1 MSSTTPTPQASLTE
15 RRKAE
20 TRMEIA
26 RAAAG
31 LFVRHGLRATRAEDI
46 AQAAGIAPRTFYR
59 YFATKEEAVA
69 PLYAAGAQRWVEAVR
84 AAPAA
89 VSVAQALEEGVRHT
103 LTPGV
108 GVSASSWEWV
118 RTLLRLAAANPSL
131 RRVWA
136 EVCQD
141 SERML
146 GEVLAQRVTRAG
158 TATGSAAT
166 AGDDNVASAFQ
177 QRLTERESRLADPQP
192 GLAEPEPSLAEPE
205 PSLAEPE
212 PSLAEPERRL
222 ADFEPRFA
230 SPEPRI
236 ASPEPRFADAESR
249 FAAAVA
255 SAAVR
260 TALEGWAEGDGP
272 AEGPGSPADL
282 ALRNLAA
289 LRDFPFGP

>member
-1 MSSTTPTPQASLTE
+1 MSSTTPTPPPSSLTE

-26 RAAAG
+26 RVAAG

-69 PLYAAGAQRWVEAVR
+69 PLYATGAQRWVEAVR
-84 AAPAA
+84 AAPPDAG
-89 VSVAQALEEGVRHT
+89 VLRALEQGVHHT

-118 RTLLRLAAANPSL
+118 RTLLRLAEATPSL
-131 RRVWA
+131 GRVWA
-136 EVCQD
+136 EVCQA
-141 SERML
+141 SERLL
-146 GEVLAQRVTRAG
+146 GEVLAERVTRAG
-158 TATGSAAT
+158 TPGTSGVTGVP
-166 AGDDNVASAFQ
+166 GGGGDNVAATGEPPA
-177 QRLTERESRLADPQP
+177 LT
-192 GLAEPEPSLAEPE
+192 PEL
-205 PSLAEPE
+205 
-212 PSLAEPERRL
+212 
-222 ADFEPRFA
+222 
-230 SPEPRI
+230 
-236 ASPEPRFADAESR
+236 R

-260 TALEGWAEGDGP
+260 AALEAWAAGDGPVEGPDGP
-272 AEGPGSPADL
+272 AEL

-289 LRDFPFGP
+289 LRDFPWGR

>member
-1 MSSTTPTPQASLTE
+1 MSSTTPTPPPSSLTE

-26 RAAAG
+26 RAAAA

-84 AAPAA
+84 AAPPDAG
-89 VSVAQALEEGVRHT
+89 VLHALEQGVRHT

-118 RTLLRLAAANPSL
+118 RTLLRLAEATPSL

-136 EVCQD
+136 EVCQA
-141 SERML
+141 SERLL
-146 GEVLAQRVTRAG
+146 GEVLAERVTRAG
-158 TATGSAAT
+158 APGT
-166 AGDDNVASAFQ
+166 AGVPTVSGEGHDNVA
-177 QRLTERESRLADPQP
+177 ADPEQ
-192 GLAEPEPSLAEPE
+192 LSFATPEL
-205 PSLAEPE
+205 
-212 PSLAEPERRL
+212 
-222 ADFEPRFA
+222 
-230 SPEPRI
+230 
-236 ASPEPRFADAESR
+236 R

-260 TALEGWAEGDGP
+260 AALEAWAAGDGP
-272 AEGPGSPADL
+272 AEGPDGPAEL

-289 LRDFPFGP
+289 LRDFPWGP

>member
-1 MSSTTPTPQASLTE
+1 MSSTTPTPPPSSLTE
-15 RRKAE
+15 RRKTE

-31 LFVRHGLRATRAEDI
+31 LFVQHGLRATRAEDI

-84 AAPAA
+84 AAPPDAG
-89 VSVAQALEEGVRHT
+89 VLHALEQGVRHT

-118 RTLLRLAAANPSL
+118 RALLRLAEATPSL

-136 EVCQD
+136 EVCQT
-141 SERML
+141 SERLL
-146 GEVLAQRVTRAG
+146 GEVLAERVTRAG
-158 TATGSAAT
+158 VPGAAGVPEVSAE
-166 AGDDNVASAFQ
+166 GLDNVAVAPDPAPAPTPPAAP
-177 QRLTERESRLADPQP
+177 TETPHP
-192 GLAEPEPSLAEPE
+192 PPVTTPEL
-205 PSLAEPE
+205 
-212 PSLAEPERRL
+212 
-222 ADFEPRFA
+222 
-230 SPEPRI
+230 
-236 ASPEPRFADAESR
+236 R

-260 TALEGWAEGDGP
+260 AALEAWAAGDGPVEGPDGP
-272 AEGPGSPADL
+272 AEL
-282 ALRNLAA
+282 ALRNLTA
-289 LRDFPFGP
+289 LRDFPWGP

>member
-1 MSSTTPTPQASLTE
+1 MSSTTPTPPPSSLTE
-15 RRKAE
+15 RRKTE

-84 AAPAA
+84 AVPPDAG
-89 VSVAQALEEGVRHT
+89 VLHALEQGVRHT

-118 RTLLRLAAANPSL
+118 RTLLRLAEATPSL

-136 EVCQD
+136 EVCQA
-141 SERML
+141 SERLL
-146 GEVLAQRVTRAG
+146 GEVLAERVTGAG
-158 TATGSAAT
+158 APGAAGVAKASGEHRDNVAADPDPAPTTPPRTPPTGTSHTPPTGTPHPPYAAT
-166 AGDDNVASAFQ
+166 AE
-177 QRLTERESRLADPQP
+177 L
-192 GLAEPEPSLAEPE
+192 
-205 PSLAEPE
+205 
-212 PSLAEPERRL
+212 
-222 ADFEPRFA
+222 
-230 SPEPRI
+230 
-236 ASPEPRFADAESR
+236 R

-260 TALEGWAEGDGP
+260 AALEAWAAGDGP
-272 AEGPGSPADL
+272 AEGPDGPAEL

-289 LRDFPFGP
+289 LRDFPWGR

>member
-1 MSSTTPTPQASLTE
+1 
-15 RRKAE
+15 
-20 TRMEIA
+20 MEIA

-46 AQAAGIAPRTFYR
+46 AQAAGVAPRTFYR

-84 AAPAA
+84 AAPADA
-89 VSVAQALEEGVRHT
+89 GVLRALEQGVRHT

-118 RTLLRLAAANPSL
+118 RMLLRLAEATPPL

-136 EVCQD
+136 EVCQA
-141 SERML
+141 SEGLL
-146 GEVLAQRVTRAG
+146 GEVLAERVTRA
-158 TATGSAAT
+158 ATPGVSAV
-166 AGDDNVASAFQ
+166 AGLPCGGDNVAA
-177 QRLTERESRLADPQP
+177 TC
-192 GLAEPEPSLAEPE
+192 EPPAITPE
-205 PSLAEPE
+205 L
-212 PSLAEPERRL
+212 
-222 ADFEPRFA
+222 
-230 SPEPRI
+230 
-236 ASPEPRFADAESR
+236 R

-260 TALEGWAEGDGP
+260 AALEAWAVQDGPVEGPDGP
-272 AEGPGSPADL
+272 AEL

-289 LRDFPFGP
+289 LRDFPWGP

>member
-1 MSSTTPTPQASLTE
+1 MSSTTPTPPAPSLTE

-84 AAPAA
+84 AAPAD
-89 VSVAQALEEGVRHT
+89 VDVIEALEQGVRHT
-103 LTPGV
+103 LTPGA
-108 GVSASSWEWV
+108 GVSVSSWERV

-136 EVCQD
+136 EVCQA
-141 SERML
+141 SERLL
-146 GEVLAQRVTRAG
+146 GEVLAERVTRAG
-158 TATGSAAT
+158 ASGSP
-166 AGDDNVASAFQ
+166 AGPDDADNVAA
-177 QRLTERESRLADPQP
+177 A
-192 GLAEPEPSLAEPE
+192 
-205 PSLAEPE
+205 
-212 PSLAEPERRL
+212 
-222 ADFEPRFA
+222 PR
-230 SPEPRI
+230 
-236 ASPEPRFADAESR
+236 SR
-249 FAAAVA
+249 FTAAVA

-260 TALEGWAEGDGP
+260 TALEAWAEGDGP
-272 AEGPGSPADL
+272 VEGPGSPAEL

-289 LRDFPFGP
+289 LRDFPWGP

>member
-1 MSSTTPTPQASLTE
+1 MPPQASLTE

-31 LFVRHGLRATRAEDI
+31 LFVRDGLRATRAEDI
-46 AQAAGIAPRTFYR
+46 AQAAGVAPRTFYR

-84 AAPAA
+84 AAPAG
-89 VSVAQALEEGVRHT
+89 VSLPTALEDGVRHT

-108 GVSASSWEWV
+108 GVSASSWQWV
-118 RTLLRLAAANPSL
+118 RTLLRLAGANPSL

-136 EVCQD
+136 EVCRD

-146 GEVLAQRVTRAG
+146 GEVLAERVTRVPRTDGTPAADGAG
-158 TATGSAAT
+158 DLAAT
-166 AGDDNVASAFQ
+166 
-177 QRLTERESRLADPQP
+177 
-192 GLAEPEPSLAEPE
+192 PELC
-205 PSLAEPE
+205 
-212 PSLAEPERRL
+212 
-222 ADFEPRFA
+222 
-230 SPEPRI
+230 
-236 ASPEPRFADAESR
+236 

-260 TALEGWAEGDGP
+260 TALESWAEADGP
-272 AEGPGSPADL
+272 PEGPGSPCEL
-282 ALRNLAA
+282 ALRNLRAV
-289 LRDFPFGP
+289 RNFPWPGGGTQP